1 MPEFKK
7 SKKSFDE
14 STDAFIQS
22 IKTSIVRK
30 TDDIETSSLGF
41 LSGGMDTRTI
51 LAALSSLD
59 MQMPSCFT
67 LGFSEE
73 GEYRIASQL
82 TNLVNAE
89 HHFIKMDPKN
99 YEHFWDEKF
108 QLSGG
113 IYHFLQNIFLGIND
127 TELSKR
133 IFFSSW
139 PWLRLFISRD
149 VSSNISS
156 QNSR

>member
-1 MPEFKK
+1 
-7 SKKSFDE
+7 
-14 STDAFIQS
+14 
-22 IKTSIVRK
+22 
-30 TDDIETSSLGF
+30 
-41 LSGGMDTRTI
+41 
-51 LAALSSLD
+51 

-127 TELSKR
+127 TELSKKN
-133 IFFSSW
+133 FF
-139 PWLRLFISRD
+139 LHGHGFDYLFQGMYLPTSL
-149 VSSNISS
+149 SKF
-156 QNSR
+156 